1 MTRRTAVIVVIT
13 LVSAIG
19 LVAPSQAKPGGQ
31 GSTQTCPLPG
41 GGDADRVQIDTSTL
55 WPPNHQLVPVT
66 LTAKESVG
74 ETTSG
79 KVVTIH
85 AELRGGQAVDKGGD
99 PDTDNKRPDYVG
111 GRDGTGPNG
120 SASTVARIRAERSGA
135 KGGRQYVIDWTAS
148 FDSGGPIRSCSS
160 IFGPTNPFPKHPFVV
175 TVPVDHGNK

>member
-1 MTRRTAVIVVIT
+1 MRRRTPVIVAIT

-19 LVAPSQAKPGGQ
+19 LIAPSHAKPGGQ

-74 ETTSG
+74 EATSG
-79 KVVTIH
+79 KAVTIH
-85 AELRGGQAVDKGGD
+85 AELRGGHAVDKGGD
-99 PDTDNKRPDYVG
+99 PDDTGPDYIAG
-111 GRDGTGPNG
+111 PDGTGPNG

-135 KGGRQYVIDWTAS
+135 TGGRQYVIDWTAS

-160 IFGPTNPFPKHPFVV
+160 IFGPTNPIPKDPFVV
-175 TVPVDHGNK
+175 TVPVDGNKATP